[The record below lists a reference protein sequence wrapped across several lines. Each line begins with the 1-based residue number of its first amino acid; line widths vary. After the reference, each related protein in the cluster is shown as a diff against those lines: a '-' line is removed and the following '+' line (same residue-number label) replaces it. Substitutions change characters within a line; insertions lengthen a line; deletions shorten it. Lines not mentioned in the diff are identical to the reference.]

1 MTIEKFMETTKGKNP
16 NCEIAISNK
25 EKNIRK
31 KVFILYFPMTE
42 MINFYDCDDDEMI
55 EALIH
60 FYKERIT
67 GRYFIGKITLHY
79 IYSNFYNKKK

>member
-31 KVFILYFPMTE
+31 KGKKCLVFRFSIVKCMFAKKFTLILSLEF
-42 MINFYDCDDDEMI
+42 
-55 EALIH
+55 
-60 FYKERIT
+60 
-67 GRYFIGKITLHY
+67 
-79 IYSNFYNKKK
+79 NKGVKS